1 MKLVIVIGLFL
12 LLMAT
17 GVYLIFG
24 LRQILDSHE
33 ASKIDKIPNN
43 HFTKQNGGQDIG
55 M

>member
-1 MKLVIVIGLFL
+1 MKLVIVLGLFL
-12 LLMAT
+12 LLMAI

-33 ASKIDKIPNN
+33 ASKVDKIPNN
-43 HFTKQNGGQDIG
+43 HFTKQNGNHSAG